1 MCDER
6 ERLAA
11 LRTHRPRARGRV
23 GEFVGLPAMADRAV
37 RALAEAAH
45 VSWAEV
51 VRCAARTLLD
61 AYSTD
66 PGLLD
71 EAAHV
76 SWGEVVRCAGR
87 TLLDA
92 SSTDPG
98 LLDEPWISH
107 AYGDAEPGP
116 LPGDA
121 AERTVN
127 MDTSLVDALTAVAAE
142 RGEPRSATVRLA
154 VDLFLARA
162 AIVGWPD
169 AVGVPPGGSAIS
181 RVASL
186 PTRRPTPRA
195 SDGEMAVLLR
205 PDAARSLLAFAE
217 AANASTAEVVRCAAR
232 TLLDAHRTDPG
243 LLDEPW
249 ISHAYGD
256 AEPGPLPGDAA
267 ERTVNMDTSLVDAL
281 TAVAAERGEPRSAT
295 VRLAVDLFLARAA
308 IVGWPDAVGVPPGGS
323 AISRVASLPTR
334 RPAVFAGE
342 MWVKLRP
349 DAARSLQAFAEA
361 ANAPTAEV
369 VRCAA
374 RTLLDAHRTDPGLLD
389 EPWIS
394 HAYGDAGP
402 GPWRG
407 GAPPLRAKMD
417 TSLRD
422 ALTAVA
428 AERGETRSE
437 TLRLAVDLFLA
448 RSAAVGWP
456 DAGGVPRPA
465 PAPDLW

>member
-23 GEFVGLPAMADRAV
+23 EEFVGLPAMADRAV
-37 RALAEAAH
+37 RALAESAH

-61 AYSTD
+61 AY
-66 PGLLD
+66 
-71 EAAHV
+71 
-76 SWGEVVRCAGR
+76 R
-87 TLLDA
+87 
-92 SSTDPG
+92 TDPG
-98 LLDEPWISH
+98 LLDEPWPSH
-107 AYGDAEPGP
+107 AYGAAESGP

-121 AERTVN
+121 ARRCVN
-127 MDTSLVDALTAVAAE
+127 MDTSMVDVLTAVAAE

-186 PTRRPTPRA
+186 PTRRPTPRT
-195 SDGEMAVLLR
+195 SDGEMGVLLR

-217 AANASTAEVVRCAAR
+217 ATNAS
-232 TLLDAHRTDPG
+232 G
-243 LLDEPW
+243 
-249 ISHAYGD
+249 
-256 AEPGPLPGDAA
+256 
-267 ERTVNMDTSLVDAL
+267 
-281 TAVAAERGEPRSAT
+281 
-295 VRLAVDLFLARAA
+295 
-308 IVGWPDAVGVPPGGS
+308 
-323 AISRVASLPTR
+323 
-334 RPAVFAGE
+334 
-342 MWVKLRP
+342 
-349 DAARSLQAFAEA
+349 
-361 ANAPTAEV
+361 AEV

-402 GPWRG
+402 GPLPG
-407 GAPPLRAKMD
+407 DAAQRAVGMD
-417 TSLRD
+417 TSLVD

-448 RSAAVGWP
+448 RAVALGWHDAVG
-456 DAGGVPRPA
+456 APRPP

>member
-1 MCDER
+1 
-6 ERLAA
+6 
-11 LRTHRPRARGRV
+11 
-23 GEFVGLPAMADRAV
+23 MADRAV

-71 EAAHV
+71 E
-76 SWGEVVRCAGR
+76 
-87 TLLDA
+87 
-92 SSTDPG
+92 
-98 LLDEPWISH
+98 PWISH
-107 AYGDAEPGP
+107 AYGAAESGP
-116 LPGDA
+116 LLGDA
-121 AERTVN
+121 ARRCVN
-127 MDTSLVDALTAVAAE
+127 MDTSLVDVLTAVAAE

-181 RVASL
+181 RVAPL

-195 SDGEMAVLLR
+195 SDGVMAVILR
-205 PDAARSLLAFAE
+205 PDAARSLL
-217 AANASTAEVVRCAAR
+217 
-232 TLLDAHRTDPG
+232 DAHCTDPG

-256 AEPGPLPGDAA
+256 AEPGPRPGDAVQHG
-267 ERTVNMDTSLVDAL
+267 VNM
-281 TAVAAERGEPRSAT
+281 G
-295 VRLAVDLFLARAA
+295 
-308 IVGWPDAVGVPPGGS
+308 
-323 AISRVASLPTR
+323 
-334 RPAVFAGE
+334 
-342 MWVKLRP
+342 
-349 DAARSLQAFAEA
+349 
-361 ANAPTAEV
+361 
-369 VRCAA
+369 
-374 RTLLDAHRTDPGLLD
+374 
-389 EPWIS
+389 
-394 HAYGDAGP
+394 
-402 GPWRG
+402 
-407 GAPPLRAKMD
+407 

-448 RSAAVGWP
+448 RSAAVGWH
-456 DAGGVPRPA
+456 DAVRGPRPA